1 MKNRMI
7 FLFSIIL
14 ISCSADFK
22 NDFSVQKNN
31 KNYRIWA
38 SSYTKQ
44 KDSIELN
51 WLLSYEIK
59 NNTCKGV
66 KFDWIRKRPFYT
78 YQAAQMILN
87 DSLVLFNNS
96 INDKSVRE
104 LNIYVSKIVSAKG
117 FPDYALNNEN
127 EIKTFGDYH
136 KNITK
141 IPKEQ
146 IKFKE
151 SKYFQNILKEIEN
164 DSIAIVFHDT
174 VAGDY
179 FQFKGIVRDKK
190 LKFSR

>member
-1 MKNRMI
+1 MKNKLI
-7 FLFSIIL
+7 ILLSIIFIDCTPDYENNFRVL
-14 ISCSADFK
+14 KSC
-22 NDFSVQKNN
+22 

-38 SSYTKQ
+38 SYYTKE

-51 WLLSYEIK
+51 WLLSYQIE
-59 NNTCKGV
+59 NNTFRGV
-66 KFDWIRKRPFYT
+66 KFDWVRKRPFYT
-78 YQAAQMILN
+78 YQATQMILN

-96 INDKSVRE
+96 ITDKSVKE
-104 LNIYVSKIVSAKG
+104 LNLYVSKIVSAKD

-141 IPKEQ
+141 IPREQ

-151 SKYFQNILKEIEN
+151 SRYFQNILKEIEN
-164 DSIAIVFHDT
+164 DSIALVFHDT

-179 FQFKGIVRDKK
+179 FQFKGIVKDKK